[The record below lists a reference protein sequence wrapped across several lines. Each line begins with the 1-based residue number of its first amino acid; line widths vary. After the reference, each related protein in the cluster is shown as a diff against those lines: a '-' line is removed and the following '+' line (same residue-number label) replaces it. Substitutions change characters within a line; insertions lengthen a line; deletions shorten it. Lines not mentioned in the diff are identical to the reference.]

1 MKSNL
6 KLFLSVA
13 CLALLMAA
21 CGEGKSTSSTNEQP
35 TVEGNDYLVTIKTD
49 MGEMKAILYDE
60 TPKHKENFIKLVED
74 GFYDSLLFHRVM
86 DGFMIQGGDPDSKTA
101 TLEQPLGTGGPG
113 YTIEAEFVKELIH
126 EKGALSAARQPD
138 AVNPQKAS
146 SGSQF
151 FIVQGQVYPREQLE
165 GGNQGKVIQA
175 FRTLMQTQPNHELA
189 QEYQQVLSQ
198 NPGDNAAIQAKV
210 DATLDRLSEATGMT
224 FTMPED
230 RVEKYS
236 TVGGTP
242 FLDDDYTVFG
252 KVISGLEVIDE
263 IAKVPTRNPQRE
275 DRPFENIRMYISVE
289 EMPRAEIQKKFGYQ
303 YPVPKGS

>member
-6 KLFLSVA
+6 KLFLSA
-13 CLALLMAA
+13 LCLVFLAVS
-21 CGEGKSTSSTNEQP
+21 CGEGKSSSNSNEQP
-35 TVEGNDYLVTIKTD
+35 AAEGSDYLVTIKTD
-49 MGEMKAILYDE
+49 MGEMKAILYDQ
-60 TPKHKENFIKLVED
+60 TPKHKENFVKLAKD
-74 GFYDSLLFHRVM
+74 GFFDSLLFHRVM
-86 DGFMIQGGDPDSKTA
+86 NGFMIQGGDPNSKTA

-113 YTIEAEFVKELIH
+113 YTIESEFVKELIH

-151 FIVQGQVYPREQLE
+151 FIVQGQVYPRAELE

-189 QEYQQVLSQ
+189 QEYQKVMSE

-210 DATLDRLSEATGMT
+210 NETLDKLSEATGMT
-224 FTMPED
+224 FTMSED
-230 RVEKYS
+230 RIEKYS

-289 EMPRAEIQKKFGYQ
+289 EMPRAEIEEKYGYK
-303 YPVPKGS
+303 YPAPKGS